1 MRNISRF
8 LILGIFLILTGCVSY
23 YGIIKESK
31 PSGDLRTYDVIHVGW
46 LDLGEDR
53 WKEYGYEE
61 KDKEAWVTTIDHMNR
76 KALPDYLKEAIPNKK
91 VSVADSKNTAL
102 PKEGLVIK
110 FTDVNYVQRTS
121 TAAKVMF
128 GSFAGSDTLDLTV
141 HFINGKTQEELY
153 TVETSIYSKSA
164 FDAAGWG
171 FDGRINNCVYN
182 LAYFIQEKTQ

>member
-1 MRNISRF
+1 MRNMSR
-8 LILGIFLILTGCVSY
+8 LLVLGVFLILTGCFST

-31 PSGDLRTYDVIHVGW
+31 PSGALNAYDLIHVGW

-53 WKEYGYEE
+53 WNEYGFQE
-61 KDKEAWVTTIDHMNR
+61 KDTWITMINHMNR

-91 VSVADSKNTAL
+91 VSVADSKNAKL

-110 FTDVNYVQRTS
+110 FTNVNYVQRTS

-171 FDGRINNCVYN
+171 FEGRINNCVYN
-182 LAYFIQEKTQ
+182 LAYFIQEKIQ